1 MTNPFDQ
8 TDPFTASGGSGAPAV
23 TFPEIG
29 ATFTGVVTK
38 VDELVDKKPD
48 GTINTWDDG
57 KPKKV
62 FVFTCTDD
70 ADGEERS
77 LWVRGNMVKAIRE
90 AVATAGVPT
99 VIGNKIKVKHHALG
113 EAKKGFHAPKLYQA
127 KIEKLAPVAPATP
140 VDDDF

>member
-38 VDELVDKKPD
+38 VDELPDKDPQGVIK
-48 GTINTWDDG
+48 TWDDG
-57 KPKKV
+57 NPKKV

-70 ADGEERS
+70 TGEQRS

-113 EAKKGFHAPKLYQA
+113 EAKKGFAAPKLYQA